1 MTGKQP
7 CKYNLP
13 ALRKTITAARRANHL
28 TGPAT
33 REQLIDLLE
42 LHADIDEAYGEALHG
57 NMTVPTL
64 RAGLRDVK
72 LAMHPPV
79 SSLSRTA
86 ALQYIYGTAKLLD
99 WSYEELDGM
108 PERARVSKGCVK
120 ARKTGVTATAPTRI
134 LTKKH
139 RPKRAQTEHQ
149 RFVSQEMQRSAMKTQ
164 FPDVKDRFR
173 AVAAKWKAEKPR
185 MERRTRAPATRR
197 ARADQSIFDAP
208 AETPAPRA
216 RVVDR
221 RNVNPQP
228 QATERPKRKRKG
240 PDPVVMA
247 ARKRLKEN
255 AYSKLRGGLGAYK
268 RMEDQLTVSNK
279 EKPSKAL
286 IQRNLQLQKD
296 MAASRAERAEAEFN
310 MRANER
316 LQQERTRDEF
326 VARTGGRKILRK
338 QRGSASR
345 R

>member
-1 MTGKQP
+1 
-7 CKYNLP
+7 
-13 ALRKTITAARRANHL
+13 
-28 TGPAT
+28 
-33 REQLIDLLE
+33 
-42 LHADIDEAYGEALHG
+42 
-57 NMTVPTL
+57 
-64 RAGLRDVK
+64 
-72 LAMHPPV
+72 
-79 SSLSRTA
+79 
-86 ALQYIYGTAKLLD
+86 
-99 WSYEELDGM
+99 
-108 PERARVSKGCVK
+108 
-120 ARKTGVTATAPTRI
+120 
-134 LTKKH
+134 
-139 RPKRAQTEHQ
+139 
-149 RFVSQEMQRSAMKTQ
+149 MKTQ

-173 AVAAKWKAEKPR
+173 AVAAKWKAEKAR

-296 MAASRAERAEAEFN
+296 MTASRAERAEAEFN

-316 LQQERTRDEF
+316 LQQERRHDEF

>member
-33 REQLIDLLE
+33 REQLINLLE

-72 LAMHPPV
+72 LAMHPSV

-86 ALQYIYGTAKLLD
+86 ALQYIYGTAKLLG
-99 WSYEELDGM
+99 WSYNELDEM

-164 FPDVKDRFR
+164 YPDVKDRFR
-173 AVAAKWKAEKPR
+173 AVAAKWKAEKA
-185 MERRTRAPATRR
+185 RRARVPTTRR

-208 AETPAPRA
+208 TETPAPRA
-216 RVVDR
+216 RVVVR
-221 RNVNPQP
+221 RNVNPSP
-228 QATERPKRKRKG
+228 QATEKPKRKRKG

-296 MAASRAERAEAEFN
+296 MTASRAERAEAEFN

-316 LQQERTRDEF
+316 LQQERTRDEIA
-326 VARTGGRKILRK
+326 ARTAGRKIPRK